1 MSSTTSELGKD
12 ADHDKECGKITWI
25 SLKGEREA
33 RKLAAEYTKKA
44 HEILKSVGGNSLIL
58 QELMNYMLNRNY

>member
-1 MSSTTSELGKD
+1 MQIMTKNVAKLR
-12 ADHDKECGKITWI
+12 I